1 MPILDPNTVECI
13 SRSADQTR
21 RFGMRLGG
29 LLKPGDLVGLS
40 GDLGAGKTTLISGVA
55 KGWGSLDPV
64 TSPTFVLVNEYY
76 RRDNSVLFHMDAYR
90 LGSLPEAEELDFE
103 RMLQRGPRLIEWAEQ
118 IREILPEECLWI
130 RMKYISD
137 EVRSFTLKP
146 TGKRY
151 IALTKEFRYQC
162 FGVR

>member
-29 LLKPGDLVGLS
+29 LLRPGDVVGLA

-76 RRDNSVLFHMDAYR
+76 RVDGSVLFHMDAYR
-90 LGSLPEAEELDFE
+90 LTSLWEAEELDLE
-103 RMLQRGPRLIEWAEQ
+103 RMMRKGPLLIEWADQ
-118 IREILPEECLWI
+118 IDEILPQDRLWI
-130 RMKYISD
+130 RMKYIAD
-137 EVRSFTLKP
+137 GIRSFTLKP

-151 IALTKEFRYQC
+151 TDLTAEFRRLC
-162 FGVR
+162 FGV

>member
-1 MPILDPNTVECI
+1 MPILDPNSVECI

-29 LLKPGDLVGLS
+29 LLRPGDLVGLS

-55 KGWGSLDPV
+55 KGWGSMDPV

-76 RRDNSVLFHMDAYR
+76 RFDNSVMFHMDAYR
-90 LGSLPEAEELDFE
+90 IGSLWEAEELDFE
-103 RMLQRGPRLIEWAEQ
+103 RMLQKGPLLIEWADQ
-118 IREILPEECLWI
+118 IEKILPADLLWI
-130 RMKYISD
+130 RMKYLSD

-146 TGKRY
+146 SGKRY
-151 IALTKEFRYQC
+151 KDLTAEFRRLCY
-162 FGVR
+162 GV

>member
-29 LLKPGDLVGLS
+29 LLRPGDLVALA
-40 GDLGAGKTTLISGVA
+40 GDLGAGKTPLISGVA

-76 RRDNSVLFHMDAYR
+76 RVDGGALFHMDAYR
-90 LGSLPEAEELDFE
+90 LGSIWEAEELDLE
-103 RMLQRGPRLIEWAEQ
+103 RMLQKGPLLIEWADRIE
-118 IREILPEECLWI
+118 EILPWECLWI
-130 RMKYISD
+130 RMKYIA
-137 EVRSFTLKP
+137 EGIRSFTLKP
-146 TGKRY
+146 AGKRY
-151 IALTKEFRYQC
+151 VNLTAEFRRLC
-162 FGVR
+162 FGV

>member
-40 GDLGAGKTTLISGVA
+40 GDLGSGKTTFISGVA
-55 KGWGSLDPV
+55 GGWGSTDPV

-76 RRDNSVLFHMDAYR
+76 RIDGSVMFHMDAYR
-90 LGSLPEAEELDFE
+90 LTSIWEAEELDFE
-103 RMLQRGPRLIEWAEQ
+103 RMMQKGPLLIEWADQ
-118 IREILPEECLWI
+118 IAEILPKDYLRI
-130 RMKYISD
+130 QMKYISD
-137 EVRSFTLKP
+137 GVRSFTLKP
-146 TGKRY
+146 YGKRY
-151 IALTKEFRYQC
+151 TALTAEFRRLC
-162 FGVR
+162 FGV

>member
-40 GDLGAGKTTLISGVA
+40 GDLGSGKTTFISGVA
-55 KGWGSLDPV
+55 GGWGSTDPV

-76 RRDNSVLFHMDAYR
+76 RIDGSVMFHMDAYR
-90 LGSLPEAEELDFE
+90 LTSIWEAEELDFE
-103 RMLQRGPRLIEWAEQ
+103 RMMQKGPLLIEWADQ
-118 IREILPEECLWI
+118 IAEILPKDYLRI
-130 RMKYISD
+130 QMKYISD
-137 EVRSFTLKP
+137 GVRCFTLKP
-146 TGKRY
+146 YGKRY
-151 IALTKEFRYQC
+151 TALTAEFRRLC
-162 FGVR
+162 FGV

>member
-1 MPILDPNTVECI
+1 MAILDPNTVECI

-29 LLKPGDLVGLS
+29 LLKPGDLIGLS

-76 RRDNSVLFHMDAYR
+76 RLDNSVLFHMDAYR
-90 LGSLPEAEELDFE
+90 LGSLAEAEELDFE
-103 RMLQRGPRLIEWAEQ
+103 RMLQKGPLLIEWADR
-118 IREILPEECLWI
+118 IREILPKEMLWI
-130 RMKYISD
+130 QMKYSSD
-137 EVRSFTLKP
+137 EVRTFTLKP

-151 IALTKEFRYQC
+151 TALTKEFRYLC